1 MQKSL
6 AINPYNLADFT
17 IVDHFPKEIHT
28 IMRIFIAICFGEP
41 TGRIRPKAVTGL
53 WVWNVCFHAPAG
65 LRAVHFFR

>member
-6 AINPYNLADFT
+6 AINPYDLADFT

-41 TGRIRPKAVTGL
+41 TGRIRRRIQPVDAT
-53 WVWNVCFHAPAG
+53 H
-65 LRAVHFFR
+65 